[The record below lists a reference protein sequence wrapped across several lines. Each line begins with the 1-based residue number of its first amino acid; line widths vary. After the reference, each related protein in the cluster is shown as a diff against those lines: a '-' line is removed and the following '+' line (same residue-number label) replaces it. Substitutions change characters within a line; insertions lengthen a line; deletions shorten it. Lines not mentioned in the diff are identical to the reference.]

1 MGRKRNP
8 VLPLFTRDIE
18 SSPKVNALSPEATGL
33 YFRLLCRFNEPP
45 RPGSLAL
52 HDWEVHSNW
61 QRSLTQQCLATTDKQ
76 RRLTYF
82 AKFLSRTVL
91 PWKVSLILKGLQEL
105 YFFGIIV
112 VEDDMI
118 IQPRMYKDNGF
129 SLAEVSM
136 TEAADEMLKEMYHEE
151 KIKGD
156 NKHDFQV
163 RNLVQKSA
171 GKSTGKSAEKKQ
183 VIHARA
189 HSKEI
194 EIENNINNN
203 KKKDSITRESE
214 KSAAKKS
221 LKFTQ
226 PTQEE
231 VTAYCKEKGYTF
243 NPVKFFA
250 YYETNGWVQGKG
262 KPIKSWKAC
271 CVTWQQR
278 EQEGEFANRSQRS
291 GKPND
296 TVQQSHQGGFDDMED
311 FG

>member
-61 QRSLTQQCLATTDKQ
+61 QRSLTQQCLSTTDKQ

-129 SLAEVSM
+129 SLAEGSM
-136 TEAADEMLKEMYHEE
+136 TEAADELLKEGSQHG
-151 KIKGD
+151 KINDSDK
-156 NKHDFQV
+156 KDFQV
-163 RNLVQKSA
+163 QNMVPKSD
-171 GKSTGKSAEKKQ
+171 GKSTEKSTEKKQ
-183 VIHARA
+183 FIHARA

-194 EIENNINNN
+194 EIENNNNINGNN
-203 KKKDSITRESE
+203 K
-214 KSAAKKS
+214 AKTA
-221 LKFTQ
+221 KFSP

-231 VTAYCKEKGYTF
+231 VQEYCQAKGYTF
-243 NPVKFFA
+243 DPIMFFNH
-250 YYETNGWVQGKG
+250 YEANGWVQGKG

-271 CVTWQQR
+271 CATWQQR
-278 EQEGEFANRSQRS
+278 ETSGEFS
-291 GKPND
+291 GVRKSMSPTKQ
-296 TVQQSHQGGFDDMED
+296 TVQSGDPVNATPTARGKYKNKW
-311 FG
+311 